1 LNHEYIETG
10 KSDATGLK
18 NQRMRSDATPVPA
31 GAGNLY
37 EKSYLDLI
45 IRNAGL
51 TQRDDAKKKIHS
63 ALCDG
68 QRSHRDDRSKLQ

>member
-18 NQRMRSDATPVPA
+18 NQRMRPDATPVPA
-31 GAGNLY
+31 GTGNVY

-45 IRNAGL
+45 IRNTGL
-51 TQRDDAKKKIHS
+51 T
-63 ALCDG
+63 
-68 QRSHRDDRSKLQ
+68 